1 MYSCLN
7 GNTRKEI
14 YYKSMFCRKWF
25 SILLV
30 FQYGHTSR
38 TCFCSLISVLIL
50 SPTSSDLVI
59 RSQETVISFCRRIL
73 MKPFLSSSFNDL
85 YCHLYR
91 MRNVKCTSIK
101 YIFLQL
107 SRCILM
113 KYYDD
118 FKENQFE
125 LNMYIIQLWLT
136 LSPS

>member
-1 MYSCLN
+1 MYSNLN
-7 GNTRKEI
+7 GNTRKEV

-30 FQYGHTSR
+30 FQYGHASR

-101 YIFLQL
+101 YIFATVSLLLDKHQMQCVFQ
-107 SRCILM
+107 RMILLRAFC
-113 KYYDD
+113 KTS
-118 FKENQFE
+118 F
-125 LNMYIIQLWLT
+125 
-136 LSPS
+136 P

>member
-38 TCFCSLISVLIL
+38 TSFCSLISILIL

-101 YIFLQL
+101 YFCNCLVASRQTSDAMGFLT
-107 SRCILM
+107 
-113 KYYDD
+113 YDIA
-118 FKENQFE
+118 KSY
-125 LNMYIIQLWLT
+125 L
-136 LSPS
+136 

>member
-101 YIFLQL
+101 YIFENCLVA
-107 SRCILM
+107 SRHTLDAM
-113 KYYDD
+113 GFLKYDIAKSYLY
-118 FKENQFE
+118 N
-125 LNMYIIQLWLT
+125 
-136 LSPS
+136 